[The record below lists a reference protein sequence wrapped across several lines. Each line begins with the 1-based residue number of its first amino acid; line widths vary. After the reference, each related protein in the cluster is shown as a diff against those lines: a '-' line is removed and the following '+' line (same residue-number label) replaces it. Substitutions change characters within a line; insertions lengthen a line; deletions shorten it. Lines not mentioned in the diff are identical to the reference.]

1 MSTAILWVG
10 VFVTTYTVDYVWT
23 KYIAEVGAKRA
34 HRAAIW
40 STAMIPLAA
49 IAANV
54 YTSGNHWLLIPAAAG
69 AYLSTWQAVQRETRS
84 TVG

>member
-1 MSTAILWVG
+1 MNDALLWLG
-10 VFVTTYTVDYVWT
+10 VFAATWTVDFVWT

-40 STAMIPLAA
+40 STSMIPLAA
-49 IAANV
+49 ITANV

-69 AYLSTWQAVQRETRS
+69 AYLSTWQAVKREDS
-84 TVG
+84 K